1 MLKIVLLF
9 VASLGILNASGGE
22 TTFADSDFI
31 PRVVNFLIFV
41 GILYYLVADGAKKFF
56 KHRRE
61 GIANELEIVQDRLK
75 KSAKEKESAKDEL
88 EAAKKKAGEIIQT
101 AKKEATIILKNSEA
115 LLEDE
120 LKSIERQYKDMITLE
135 KRKTER
141 EVVSG
146 IVDEIYEESS
156 KDIDKDNYVDIVL
169 KKVA

>member
-1 MLKIVLLF
+1 MLKIAALF
-9 VASLGILNASGGE
+9 FMSMAALHASGGE
-22 TTFADSDFI
+22 GSFADSDFI

-41 GILYYLVADGAKKFF
+41 GILYYLVADAAKKFF

-75 KSAKEKESAKDEL
+75 KSAKEKEGAKDEL
-88 EAAKKKAGEIIQT
+88 EAAKKKSEEIIQT
-101 AKKEATIILKNSEA
+101 AKKEASVIAKNSEA

-135 KRKTER
+135 KRRTER
-141 EVVSG
+141 EVVAA
-146 IVDEIYEESS
+146 IVDDIYEESS
-156 KDIDKDNYVDIVL
+156 KDIDKDSYVDIVL